1 MVSAA
6 ETRELAVGPLS
17 SPVISRRVILE
28 TPPVNGL
35 LLLALSIA
43 SFRSYYLVLT
53 VARGYG
59 ILWDGGPNA

>member
-43 SFRSYYLVLT
+43 PFGSFYLFLT
-53 VARGYG
+53 VVRGYG
-59 ILWDGGPNA
+59 ILWVGGTNA